1 MIAAHMQ
8 RLVADMFETYHESI
22 ELLGSKT
29 HEQMGL
35 TDAVLIALAERHL
48 IITADFPLANR
59 IETLGRDV
67 IDFNHLRV
75 YA

>member
-1 MIAAHMQ
+1 
-8 RLVADMFETYHESI
+8 
-22 ELLGSKT
+22 
-29 HEQMGL
+29 MGL
-35 TDAVLIALAERHL
+35 TDAVLISLAERHL